1 MSFINCLE
9 EENVIQFDTIILI
22 KPLLQNAF
30 LLSIFIFFNKILYE
44 ISAKY

>member
-9 EENVIQFDTIILI
+9 EENVIFDTIILI
-22 KPLLQNAF
+22 KPLLQNVF
-30 LLSIFIFFNKILYE
+30 LLFIFIFFNKILYE